1 MVNIRGILF
10 MTMSMACFAVE
21 DTFIKLLSARL
32 PATQILFSVGYGGAL
47 ITLVL
52 AIVLNV
58 NLADKILL
66 NKHVISRTIAD
77 LFGALSFTSAMVLIP
92 MSLLAS
98 ILQATPLFVTLGA
111 FVLLGE
117 KVGWRRWLAIFI
129 GFLGVIIILQPGYG
143 SFQLAS
149 LLGLAAVLCLALR
162 DVVTRDMSTEI
173 PTLTVTF
180 YACLAMGS
188 AGFIAYPFFG
198 PPIMPTTN
206 EATILICAAIT
217 GLTGYFLLVLAT
229 REGDVSVIAPFRYS
243 RLLFSLGLASLIL
256 GEELTL
262 PILLGGLLV
271 VSSGI
276 YTFGRERASVKIQKS
291 VNEKI

>member
-1 MVNIRGILF
+1 M
-10 MTMSMACFAVE
+10 MMSMACFAVE
-21 DTFIKLLSARL
+21 DTFVKLLSARL
-32 PATQILFSVGYGGAL
+32 PATQILFSIGFGGAL

-111 FVLLGE
+111 AILLGE
-117 KVGWRRWLAIFI
+117 KVGWRRWSAIFI

-143 SFQLAS
+143 SFQVAS

-162 DVVTRDMSTEI
+162 DVVTRDMATEI

-180 YACLAMGS
+180 YACIAMGS

-198 PPIMPTTN
+198 PPIMPTTY
-206 EATILICAAIT
+206 ETIILICAAII

-276 YTFGRERASVKIQKS
+276 YTFGRERRLVKIQKS
-291 VNEKI
+291 INQNI

>member
-1 MVNIRGILF
+1 MIL
-10 MTMSMACFAVE
+10 SMACFAVE

-32 PATQILFSVGYGGAL
+32 PATQILFSVGFGGAL
-47 ITLVL
+47 ITLAL
-52 AIVLNV
+52 AVTLNV
-58 NLADKILL
+58 KLADKILL

-77 LFGALSFTSAMVLIP
+77 LFGALFFTSAMVLIP

-111 FVLLGE
+111 AILLGE
-117 KVGWRRWLAIFI
+117 KVGWRRWSAIFI

-162 DVVTRDMSTEI
+162 DVVTRDMATEI

-198 PPIMPTTN
+198 TPIMPTTF
-206 EATILICAAIT
+206 EAILLVCAAII
-217 GLTGYFLLVLAT
+217 GVTGYFLIVLAT
-229 REGDVSVIAPFRYS
+229 RKGDVSVIAPFRYS

-256 GEELTL
+256 GEMLTL

-276 YTFGRERASVKIQKS
+276 YTFGRERRLFKIQKS
-291 VNEKI
+291 LN

>member
-1 MVNIRGILF
+1 M
-10 MTMSMACFAVE
+10 MMSMACFAVE
-21 DTFIKLLSARL
+21 DTFIKLLSVRL
-32 PATQILFSVGYGGAL
+32 PATQILFSIGFGGAL

-52 AIVLNV
+52 AIILNV

-111 FVLLGE
+111 AILLGE
-117 KVGWRRWLAIFI
+117 KVGWRRWSAIFI

-162 DVVTRDMSTEI
+162 DVVTRDMATEI

-180 YACLAMGS
+180 YACSAMGS

-198 PPIMPTTN
+198 PPIMPTAY
-206 EATILICAAIT
+206 EAIILICAAIV

-229 REGDVSVIAPFRYS
+229 RKGDVSVIAPFRYS

-256 GEELTL
+256 GEKLTL

-276 YTFGRERASVKIQKS
+276 YTFGRESRLVKIQKS
-291 VNEKI
+291 VNQKI

>member
-1 MVNIRGILF
+1 M
-10 MTMSMACFAVE
+10 MMSMACFAVE
-21 DTFIKLLSARL
+21 DTFVKLLSARL
-32 PATQILFSVGYGGAL
+32 PATQILFSIGFGGAL

-111 FVLLGE
+111 AILLGE
-117 KVGWRRWLAIFI
+117 KVGWRRWSAIFI

-162 DVVTRDMSTEI
+162 DVVTRDMATEI

-180 YACLAMGS
+180 YACIAMGS

-198 PPIMPTTN
+198 PPIVPTTY
-206 EATILICAAIT
+206 EAIILICAAII

-229 REGDVSVIAPFRYS
+229 RKGDVSVIAPFRYS

-276 YTFGRERASVKIQKS
+276 YTFGRERRLVKIQKS
-291 VNEKI
+291 VNQKI

>member
-1 MVNIRGILF
+1 M
-10 MTMSMACFAVE
+10 MMSMACFAVE

-32 PATQILFSVGYGGAL
+32 PATQILFSIGFGGAL

-52 AIVLNV
+52 AIVFNV

-111 FVLLGE
+111 AILLGE
-117 KVGWRRWLAIFI
+117 KVGWRRWSAIFI

-162 DVVTRDMSTEI
+162 DVVTRDMATEI

-198 PPIMPTTN
+198 PPIMPTTY
-206 EATILICAAIT
+206 EAIILICAAII

-229 REGDVSVIAPFRYS
+229 RKGDVSVIAPFRYS

-256 GEELTL
+256 GEKLTL

-276 YTFGRERASVKIQKS
+276 YTFGRERKLVKIQKS
-291 VNEKI
+291 VNQKI

>member
-1 MVNIRGILF
+1 MIL
-10 MTMSMACFAVE
+10 SMACFAVE

-32 PATQILFSVGYGGAL
+32 PATQILFSVGFGGAL
-47 ITLVL
+47 ITLAL
-52 AIVLNV
+52 AVTLNV

-77 LFGALSFTSAMVLIP
+77 LFGAFFFTSAMVLIP

-111 FVLLGE
+111 AILLGE
-117 KVGWRRWLAIFI
+117 KVGWRRWSAIFI
-129 GFLGVIIILQPGYG
+129 GFLGIIIILQPGYG

-162 DVVTRDMSTEI
+162 DVVTRDMATEI

-198 PPIMPTTN
+198 TPIMPTTF
-206 EATILICAAIT
+206 EAILLVCAAII
-217 GLTGYFLLVLAT
+217 GVTGYFLSVLAT
-229 REGDVSVIAPFRYS
+229 RKGDVSVIAPFRYS

-256 GEELTL
+256 GEMLTL

-276 YTFGRERASVKIQKS
+276 YTFGRERRLVKIQKS
-291 VNEKI
+291 LNQKK

>member
-1 MVNIRGILF
+1 M
-10 MTMSMACFAVE
+10 MMSMACFAVE

-32 PATQILFSVGYGGAL
+32 PATQILFSIGFGGAL

-111 FVLLGE
+111 AILLGE
-117 KVGWRRWLAIFI
+117 KVGWRRWSAIFI

-162 DVVTRDMSTEI
+162 DVVTRDMATEI

-198 PPIMPTTN
+198 PPIMPTTY
-206 EATILICAAIT
+206 EAIILICAAII

-229 REGDVSVIAPFRYS
+229 RKGDVSVIAPFRYS

-256 GEELTL
+256 GEKLTL

-276 YTFGRERASVKIQKS
+276 YTFGRERRLVKIQES
-291 VNEKI
+291 VNQKI

>member
-1 MVNIRGILF
+1 M
-10 MTMSMACFAVE
+10 MMSMACFAVE

-32 PATQILFSVGYGGAL
+32 PATQILFSIGFGGAL

-111 FVLLGE
+111 AILLGE
-117 KVGWRRWLAIFI
+117 KVGWRRWSAIFI

-162 DVVTRDMSTEI
+162 DVVTRDMATEI

-180 YACLAMGS
+180 YACIAMGS

-198 PPIMPTTN
+198 PPIVPTTY
-206 EATILICAAIT
+206 EAIILICAAII

-229 REGDVSVIAPFRYS
+229 RKGDVSVIAPFRYS

-256 GEELTL
+256 GEKLTL

-276 YTFGRERASVKIQKS
+276 YTFGRESRLIKIQKS
-291 VNEKI
+291 VNQKI

>member
-1 MVNIRGILF
+1 MIL
-10 MTMSMACFAVE
+10 SMACFAVA

-32 PATQILFSVGYGGAL
+32 PATQILFSVGFGGAL
-47 ITLVL
+47 ITLAL
-52 AIVLNV
+52 AVTLNV

-77 LFGALSFTSAMVLIP
+77 LFGALFFTSAMVLIP

-111 FVLLGE
+111 AILLGE
-117 KVGWRRWLAIFI
+117 KVGWRRWSAIFI
-129 GFLGVIIILQPGYG
+129 GFLGIIIILQPGYG

-162 DVVTRDMSTEI
+162 DVVTRDMATEI

-198 PPIMPTTN
+198 TPIMPTTF
-206 EATILICAAIT
+206 EAILLVCAAII
-217 GLTGYFLLVLAT
+217 GVTGYFLIVLAT
-229 REGDVSVIAPFRYS
+229 RKGDVSVIAPFRYS
-243 RLLFSLGLASLIL
+243 RLLFSLVLASLIL
-256 GEELTL
+256 GEMLTL

-276 YTFGRERASVKIQKS
+276 YTFGRERRLFKIQKS
-291 VNEKI
+291 LN

>member
-1 MVNIRGILF
+1 
-10 MTMSMACFAVE
+10 MACFAVE

-32 PATQILFSVGYGGAL
+32 PATQILFSVGFGGAL
-47 ITLVL
+47 ITLAL
-52 AIVLNV
+52 AVTLNV

-77 LFGALSFTSAMVLIP
+77 LFGALFFTSAMVLIP

-111 FVLLGE
+111 AILLGE
-117 KVGWRRWLAIFI
+117 KVGWRRWSAIFI

-143 SFQLAS
+143 SFQMAS

-162 DVVTRDMSTEI
+162 DVVTRDMATEI

-198 PPIMPTTN
+198 TPIMPTTF
-206 EATILICAAIT
+206 EAILLVCAAII
-217 GLTGYFLLVLAT
+217 GVTGYFLIVLAT
-229 REGDVSVIAPFRYS
+229 RKGDVSVIAPFRYS

-256 GEELTL
+256 GEMLTL

-276 YTFGRERASVKIQKS
+276 YTFGRERRLFKIQKS
-291 VNEKI
+291 LNQKK

>member
-1 MVNIRGILF
+1 MIL
-10 MTMSMACFAVE
+10 SMACFAVE

-32 PATQILFSVGYGGAL
+32 PATQILFSVGFGGAL
-47 ITLVL
+47 ITLAL
-52 AIVLNV
+52 AVTLNV

-77 LFGALSFTSAMVLIP
+77 LFGALFFTSAMVLIP

-111 FVLLGE
+111 AILLGE
-117 KVGWRRWLAIFI
+117 KVGWRRWSAIFI

-143 SFQLAS
+143 SFQLVS

-162 DVVTRDMSTEI
+162 DVVTRDMATEI

-198 PPIMPTTN
+198 TPIMPTTF
-206 EATILICAAIT
+206 EAILLVCAAII
-217 GLTGYFLLVLAT
+217 GVTGYFLIVLAT
-229 REGDVSVIAPFRYS
+229 RKGDVSVIAPFRYS

-256 GEELTL
+256 GEMLTL

-276 YTFGRERASVKIQKS
+276 YTFGRERRLFKIQKS
-291 VNEKI
+291 LNQKK

>member
-1 MVNIRGILF
+1 MIL
-10 MTMSMACFAVE
+10 SMACFAVE

-32 PATQILFSVGYGGAL
+32 PATQILFSVGFGGAL
-47 ITLVL
+47 ITLAL
-52 AIVLNV
+52 AVTLNV
-58 NLADKILL
+58 KLADKILL

-77 LFGALSFTSAMVLIP
+77 LFGAFFFTSAMVLIP

-111 FVLLGE
+111 AILLGE
-117 KVGWRRWLAIFI
+117 KVGWRRWSAIFI
-129 GFLGVIIILQPGYG
+129 GFLGIIIILQPGYG

-162 DVVTRDMSTEI
+162 DVVTRDMATEI

-198 PPIMPTTN
+198 TPIMPTTF
-206 EATILICAAIT
+206 EAILLVCAAII
-217 GLTGYFLLVLAT
+217 GLTGYFLIVLAT
-229 REGDVSVIAPFRYS
+229 RKGDVSVIAPFRYS

-256 GEELTL
+256 GEMLTL

-276 YTFGRERASVKIQKS
+276 YTFGRERRLFKIQKS
-291 VNEKI
+291 LNQKK

>member
-1 MVNIRGILF
+1 M
-10 MTMSMACFAVE
+10 MMSMACFAVE

-32 PATQILFSVGYGGAL
+32 PATQILFSIGFGGAL
-47 ITLVL
+47 ITLML

-92 MSLLAS
+92 MSLLVS

-111 FVLLGE
+111 AILLGE
-117 KVGWRRWLAIFI
+117 KVGWRRWSAIFI

-143 SFQLAS
+143 SYQLAS

-162 DVVTRDMSTEI
+162 DVVTRDMATEI

-198 PPIMPTTN
+198 PPIMPTTY
-206 EATILICAAIT
+206 ETIILICAAII

-229 REGDVSVIAPFRYS
+229 RKGDVSVIAPFRYS

-256 GEELTL
+256 GEKLTL

-276 YTFGRERASVKIQKS
+276 YTFGRERRLVKIQKS
-291 VNEKI
+291 VNQKI

>member
-1 MVNIRGILF
+1 M
-10 MTMSMACFAVE
+10 MMSMACFAVE
-21 DTFIKLLSARL
+21 DTLIKLLSARL
-32 PATQILFSVGYGGAL
+32 PATQILFSIGFGGAL

-52 AIVLNV
+52 AIFLNV

-111 FVLLGE
+111 AILLGE
-117 KVGWRRWLAIFI
+117 KVGWRRWSAIFI

-162 DVVTRDMSTEI
+162 DVVTRDMATEI

-198 PPIMPTTN
+198 PPIMPTTY
-206 EATILICAAIT
+206 EAIILICAAII

-229 REGDVSVIAPFRYS
+229 RKGDVSVIAPFRYS

-256 GEELTL
+256 GEKLTL

-276 YTFGRERASVKIQKS
+276 YTFGRERRLLKIQKS
-291 VNEKI
+291 VNQKI

>member
-1 MVNIRGILF
+1 
-10 MTMSMACFAVE
+10 MACFAVE

-32 PATQILFSVGYGGAL
+32 PATQILFSVGFGGAL
-47 ITLVL
+47 ITLAL
-52 AIVLNV
+52 AVTLNV

-77 LFGALSFTSAMVLIP
+77 LFGALFFTSAMVLIP

-111 FVLLGE
+111 AILLGE
-117 KVGWRRWLAIFI
+117 KVGWRRWSAIFI

-162 DVVTRDMSTEI
+162 DVVTRDMATEI

-198 PPIMPTTN
+198 TPIMPTTF
-206 EATILICAAIT
+206 EAIVLVCAAII
-217 GLTGYFLLVLAT
+217 GLTGYFLIVLAT
-229 REGDVSVIAPFRYS
+229 RKGDVSVIAPFRYS
-243 RLLFSLGLASLIL
+243 RLLFSLVLASLIL
-256 GEELTL
+256 GEMLTL

-276 YTFGRERASVKIQKS
+276 YTFGRERRLFKIQKS
-291 VNEKI
+291 LNQKK

>member
-1 MVNIRGILF
+1 M
-10 MTMSMACFAVE
+10 MMSMACFAVE

-32 PATQILFSVGYGGAL
+32 PATQILFSIGFGGAL

-111 FVLLGE
+111 ATLLGE
-117 KVGWRRWLAIFI
+117 KVGWRRWSAIFI

-162 DVVTRDMSTEI
+162 DVVTRDMATEI

-198 PPIMPTTN
+198 PPIMPTTY
-206 EATILICAAIT
+206 EAIILICAAII

-229 REGDVSVIAPFRYS
+229 RKGDVSVIAPFRYS

-256 GEELTL
+256 GEKLTL

-276 YTFGRERASVKIQKS
+276 YTFGRERRLVKIQKS
-291 VNEKI
+291 VNQRI

>member
-1 MVNIRGILF
+1 
-10 MTMSMACFAVE
+10 
-21 DTFIKLLSARL
+21 
-32 PATQILFSVGYGGAL
+32 
-47 ITLVL
+47 
-52 AIVLNV
+52 
-58 NLADKILL
+58 
-66 NKHVISRTIAD
+66 
-77 LFGALSFTSAMVLIP
+77 

-111 FVLLGE
+111 AILLGE
-117 KVGWRRWLAIFI
+117 KVGWRRWSAIFI

-149 LLGLAAVLCLALR
+149 LLGLTAVLCLALR
-162 DVVTRDMSTEI
+162 DVVTRDMATEI

-180 YACLAMGS
+180 YACLAMGG

-198 PPIMPTTN
+198 PPIMPTTY
-206 EATILICAAIT
+206 EAIILICAAII

-229 REGDVSVIAPFRYS
+229 RKGDVSVIAPFRYS

-256 GEELTL
+256 GEKLTL

-276 YTFGRERASVKIQKS
+276 YTFGREKRLVKLQKS
-291 VNEKI
+291 VNQKI

>member
-1 MVNIRGILF
+1 M
-10 MTMSMACFAVE
+10 MMSMACFAVE

-32 PATQILFSVGYGGAL
+32 PATQILFSIGFGGAL

-111 FVLLGE
+111 AILLGE
-117 KVGWRRWLAIFI
+117 KVGWRRWSAIFI

-162 DVVTRDMSTEI
+162 DVVTRDMATEI

-198 PPIMPTTN
+198 PPIMPTTY
-206 EATILICAAIT
+206 EAIILICAAII

-229 REGDVSVIAPFRYS
+229 RKGDVSVIAPFRYS

-256 GEELTL
+256 GEKLTL

-276 YTFGRERASVKIQKS
+276 YTFGRERRLVKIQKS
-291 VNEKI
+291 VTQKI

>member
-1 MVNIRGILF
+1 M
-10 MTMSMACFAVE
+10 MMSMACFAVE

-32 PATQILFSVGYGGAL
+32 PATQILFSIGFGGAL

-111 FVLLGE
+111 AILLGE
-117 KVGWRRWLAIFI
+117 KVGWRRWSAIFI

-162 DVVTRDMSTEI
+162 DVVTRDMATEI

-198 PPIMPTTN
+198 PPIMPTTY
-206 EATILICAAIT
+206 EAIILICAAII

-229 REGDVSVIAPFRYS
+229 RKGDVSVIAPFRYS

-256 GEELTL
+256 GEKLTL

-276 YTFGRERASVKIQKS
+276 YTFGRERRLVKIQKS
-291 VNEKI
+291 VNQKVYKVQCYR

>member
-1 MVNIRGILF
+1 
-10 MTMSMACFAVE
+10 MACFAVE

-32 PATQILFSVGYGGAL
+32 PATQILFSVGFGGAL
-47 ITLVL
+47 ITLAL
-52 AIVLNV
+52 AVTLNV

-77 LFGALSFTSAMVLIP
+77 LFGAFFFTSAMVLIP

-111 FVLLGE
+111 AILLGE
-117 KVGWRRWLAIFI
+117 KVGWRRWSAIFI

-162 DVVTRDMSTEI
+162 DVVTRDMATEI

-198 PPIMPTTN
+198 TPIMPTTF
-206 EATILICAAIT
+206 EAILLVCAAII
-217 GLTGYFLLVLAT
+217 GVTGYFLIVLAT
-229 REGDVSVIAPFRYS
+229 RKGDVSVIAPFRYS

-256 GEELTL
+256 GEMLTL

-276 YTFGRERASVKIQKS
+276 YTFGRERRLFKIQKS
-291 VNEKI
+291 LNQKK

>member
-1 MVNIRGILF
+1 MIL
-10 MTMSMACFAVE
+10 SMACFAVE

-32 PATQILFSVGYGGAL
+32 PATQILFSVGFGGAL
-47 ITLVL
+47 ITLAL
-52 AIVLNV
+52 AVTLNV

-77 LFGALSFTSAMVLIP
+77 LFGAFFFTSAMVLIP

-111 FVLLGE
+111 AILLGE
-117 KVGWRRWLAIFI
+117 KVGWRRWSAIFI
-129 GFLGVIIILQPGYG
+129 GFLGIIIILQPGYG

-162 DVVTRDMSTEI
+162 DVVTRDMATEI

-198 PPIMPTTN
+198 TPIMPTTF
-206 EATILICAAIT
+206 EAILLVCAAII
-217 GLTGYFLLVLAT
+217 GLTGYFLIVLAT
-229 REGDVSVIAPFRYS
+229 RKGDVSVIAPFRYS
-243 RLLFSLGLASLIL
+243 RLLFSLVLASLIL
-256 GEELTL
+256 GEMLTL

-276 YTFGRERASVKIQKS
+276 YTFGRERRLVKIQKS
-291 VNEKI
+291 LNQKK

>member
-1 MVNIRGILF
+1 MML
-10 MTMSMACFAVE
+10 SMACFAVE

-32 PATQILFSVGYGGAL
+32 PATQILFSVGFGGAL
-47 ITLVL
+47 ITLAL
-52 AIVLNV
+52 AVTLNV
-58 NLADKILL
+58 KLADKILL

-77 LFGALSFTSAMVLIP
+77 LFGALFFTSAMVLIP

-111 FVLLGE
+111 AILLGE
-117 KVGWRRWLAIFI
+117 KVGWRRWSAIFI

-162 DVVTRDMSTEI
+162 DVVTRDMATEI

-188 AGFIAYPFFG
+188 AVFIAYPFFG
-198 PPIMPTTN
+198 TPIMPTTF
-206 EATILICAAIT
+206 EAILLVCAAII
-217 GLTGYFLLVLAT
+217 GVTGYFLIVLAT
-229 REGDVSVIAPFRYS
+229 RKGDVSVIAPFRYS

-256 GEELTL
+256 GEMLTL

-276 YTFGRERASVKIQKS
+276 YTFGRERRLVKIQKS
-291 VNEKI
+291 LNQKK

>member
-1 MVNIRGILF
+1 M
-10 MTMSMACFAVE
+10 MMSMACFAVE

-32 PATQILFSVGYGGAL
+32 PATQILFSIGFGGAL

-111 FVLLGE
+111 AILLGE
-117 KVGWRRWLAIFI
+117 KVGWRRWSAIFI

-162 DVVTRDMSTEI
+162 DVVTRDMATEI

-198 PPIMPTTN
+198 PPIMPTSYETI
-206 EATILICAAIT
+206 ILICAAII

-229 REGDVSVIAPFRYS
+229 RKGDVSVIAPFRYS

-256 GEELTL
+256 GEKLTL

-271 VSSGI
+271 VGSGI
-276 YTFGRERASVKIQKS
+276 YTFGRERRLVKIQKS
-291 VNEKI
+291 VNQKT

>member
-1 MVNIRGILF
+1 M
-10 MTMSMACFAVE
+10 MMSMACFAVE

-32 PATQILFSVGYGGAL
+32 PATQILFSIGFGGAL

-52 AIVLNV
+52 ATVLNV

-111 FVLLGE
+111 AILLGE
-117 KVGWRRWLAIFI
+117 KVGWRRWSAIFI

-162 DVVTRDMSTEI
+162 DVVTRDMATEI

-198 PPIMPTTN
+198 PPIMPTTY
-206 EATILICAAIT
+206 EAIILICAAII

-229 REGDVSVIAPFRYS
+229 RKGDVSVIAPFRYS

-256 GEELTL
+256 GEKLTL

-276 YTFGRERASVKIQKS
+276 YTFGRERRLVKIQKS
-291 VNEKI
+291 VNQKV

>member
-1 MVNIRGILF
+1 MIL
-10 MTMSMACFAVE
+10 SMACFAVE

-32 PATQILFSVGYGGAL
+32 PATQILFSVGFGGAL
-47 ITLVL
+47 ITLAL
-52 AIVLNV
+52 AVTLNV

-77 LFGALSFTSAMVLIP
+77 LFGALFFTSAMVLIP

-111 FVLLGE
+111 AILLGE
-117 KVGWRRWLAIFI
+117 KVGWRRWSAIFI

-162 DVVTRDMSTEI
+162 DVVTRDMATEI

-198 PPIMPTTN
+198 TPIMPTTF
-206 EATILICAAIT
+206 EAIVLVCAAII
-217 GLTGYFLLVLAT
+217 GLTGYFLIVLAT
-229 REGDVSVIAPFRYS
+229 RKGDVSVIAPFRYS
-243 RLLFSLGLASLIL
+243 RLLFSLVLASLIL
-256 GEELTL
+256 GEMLTL

-276 YTFGRERASVKIQKS
+276 YTFGRERRLVKIQKS
-291 VNEKI
+291 LNQKK

>member
-1 MVNIRGILF
+1 M
-10 MTMSMACFAVE
+10 MMSMACFAVE

-32 PATQILFSVGYGGAL
+32 PATQILFSIGFGGAL
-47 ITLVL
+47 ITLML
-52 AIVLNV
+52 AIVSNV

-111 FVLLGE
+111 AILLGE
-117 KVGWRRWLAIFI
+117 KVGWRRWSAIFI

-162 DVVTRDMSTEI
+162 DVVTRDMATEI

-198 PPIMPTTN
+198 PPIMPTTY
-206 EATILICAAIT
+206 ETIILICAAII

-229 REGDVSVIAPFRYS
+229 RVGDVSVIAPFRYS

-256 GEELTL
+256 REELTL

-276 YTFGRERASVKIQKS
+276 YTFGRERRLVKIQKS
-291 VNEKI
+291 INQKI

>member
-1 MVNIRGILF
+1 
-10 MTMSMACFAVE
+10 MACFAVE

-32 PATQILFSVGYGGAL
+32 PATQILFSVGFGGAL
-47 ITLVL
+47 ITLALGVT
-52 AIVLNV
+52 LNV

-77 LFGALSFTSAMVLIP
+77 LFGALFFTSAMVLIP

-111 FVLLGE
+111 AILLGE
-117 KVGWRRWLAIFI
+117 KVGWRRWSAIFI

-162 DVVTRDMSTEI
+162 DVVTRDMATEI

-198 PPIMPTTN
+198 TPIMPTTF
-206 EATILICAAIT
+206 EAIVLVCAAII
-217 GLTGYFLLVLAT
+217 GLTGYFLIVLAT
-229 REGDVSVIAPFRYS
+229 RKGDVSVIAPFRYS
-243 RLLFSLGLASLIL
+243 RLLFSLVLASLIL
-256 GEELTL
+256 GEMLTL

-276 YTFGRERASVKIQKS
+276 YTFGRERRLVKIQKS
-291 VNEKI
+291 LNQKK

>member
-1 MVNIRGILF
+1 MIL
-10 MTMSMACFAVE
+10 SMACFAVE

-32 PATQILFSVGYGGAL
+32 PATQILFSVGFGGAL
-47 ITLVL
+47 ITLAL
-52 AIVLNV
+52 AVTLNV

-77 LFGALSFTSAMVLIP
+77 LFGALFFTSAMVLIP

-111 FVLLGE
+111 AILLGE
-117 KVGWRRWLAIFI
+117 KVGWRRWSAIFI

-143 SFQLAS
+143 SFQLVS

-162 DVVTRDMSTEI
+162 DVVTRDMATEI

-198 PPIMPTTN
+198 TPIMPTTF
-206 EATILICAAIT
+206 EAILLVCAAII
-217 GLTGYFLLVLAT
+217 GVTGYFLIVLAT
-229 REGDVSVIAPFRYS
+229 RKGDVSVIAPFRYS
-243 RLLFSLGLASLIL
+243 RLLFSLVLASLIL
-256 GEELTL
+256 GEMLTL

-276 YTFGRERASVKIQKS
+276 YTFGRERRLFKIQKS
-291 VNEKI
+291 LNQKK

>member
-1 MVNIRGILF
+1 M
-10 MTMSMACFAVE
+10 MMSMACFAVE

-32 PATQILFSVGYGGAL
+32 PATQILFSIGFGGAL

-52 AIVLNV
+52 AIIFNV

-111 FVLLGE
+111 AILLGE
-117 KVGWRRWLAIFI
+117 KVGWRRWSAIFI

-162 DVVTRDMSTEI
+162 DVVTRDMATEI

-198 PPIMPTTN
+198 SPIVPTTY
-206 EATILICAAIT
+206 EAIILICAAII

-229 REGDVSVIAPFRYS
+229 RKGDVSVIAPFRYS

-256 GEELTL
+256 GEKLTL

-276 YTFGRERASVKIQKS
+276 YTFGRERRLVKIQKS
-291 VNEKI
+291 VNQKI

>member
-1 MVNIRGILF
+1 MIL
-10 MTMSMACFAVE
+10 SMACFAVE

-32 PATQILFSVGYGGAL
+32 PATQILFSVGFGGAL
-47 ITLVL
+47 ITLAL
-52 AIVLNV
+52 AVTLNV

-77 LFGALSFTSAMVLIP
+77 LFGALFFTSAMVLIP

-111 FVLLGE
+111 AILLGE
-117 KVGWRRWLAIFI
+117 KVGWRRWSAIFI
-129 GFLGVIIILQPGYG
+129 GFLGIIIILQPGYG

-162 DVVTRDMSTEI
+162 DVVTRDMATEI

-198 PPIMPTTN
+198 TPIMPTTF
-206 EATILICAAIT
+206 EAILLVCAAII
-217 GLTGYFLLVLAT
+217 GVTGYFLIVLAT
-229 REGDVSVIAPFRYS
+229 RKGDVSVIAPFRYS

-256 GEELTL
+256 GEMLTL

-271 VSSGI
+271 VSSGL
-276 YTFGRERASVKIQKS
+276 YTFGRERRLVKIQKS
-291 VNEKI
+291 LNQKK

>member
-1 MVNIRGILF
+1 M
-10 MTMSMACFAVE
+10 MMSMACFAVE

-32 PATQILFSVGYGGAL
+32 PATQILFSIGFGGAL

-111 FVLLGE
+111 AILLGE
-117 KVGWRRWLAIFI
+117 KVGWRRWSAIFI

-162 DVVTRDMSTEI
+162 DVVTRDMATEI

-198 PPIMPTTN
+198 PPIMPTTY
-206 EATILICAAIT
+206 ETIILICAAII

-229 REGDVSVIAPFRYS
+229 RKGDVSVIAPFRYS
-243 RLLFSLGLASLIL
+243 RLLFSFGLASLIL
-256 GEELTL
+256 GEKLTL

-276 YTFGRERASVKIQKS
+276 YTFGRERRLVKIQKS
-291 VNEKI
+291 ANQKV

>member
-1 MVNIRGILF
+1 M
-10 MTMSMACFAVE
+10 MMSMACFAIE
-21 DTFIKLLSARL
+21 DTFVKLLSARL
-32 PATQILFSVGYGGAL
+32 PATQILFSIGFGGAL

-52 AIVLNV
+52 AIVLDV

-111 FVLLGE
+111 AILLGE
-117 KVGWRRWLAIFI
+117 KVGWRRWSAIFI

-162 DVVTRDMSTEI
+162 DVVTRDMATEI

-180 YACLAMGS
+180 YACIAMGS

-198 PPIMPTTN
+198 SPIMPTTY
-206 EATILICAAIT
+206 EAIILICAAII

-229 REGDVSVIAPFRYS
+229 RKGDVSVIAPFRYS

-256 GEELTL
+256 GEKLTL

-276 YTFGRERASVKIQKS
+276 YTFGRERRLVKIQKS
-291 VNEKI
+291 VNQKI

>member
-1 MVNIRGILF
+1 MIL
-10 MTMSMACFAVE
+10 SMACFAVE

-32 PATQILFSVGYGGAL
+32 PATQILFSVGFGGAL
-47 ITLVL
+47 ITLAL
-52 AIVLNV
+52 AVTLNV

-77 LFGALSFTSAMVLIP
+77 LFGALFFTSAMVLIP

-111 FVLLGE
+111 AILLGE
-117 KVGWRRWLAIFI
+117 KVGWRRWSAIFI
-129 GFLGVIIILQPGYG
+129 GFLGIIIILQPGYG

-162 DVVTRDMSTEI
+162 DVVTRDMATEI

-198 PPIMPTTN
+198 TPIMPTTF
-206 EATILICAAIT
+206 EAILLVCAAII
-217 GLTGYFLLVLAT
+217 GVTGYFLIVLAT
-229 REGDVSVIAPFRYS
+229 RKGDVSVIAPFRYS

-256 GEELTL
+256 GEMLTL

-276 YTFGRERASVKIQKS
+276 YTFGRERRLFKIQKS
-291 VNEKI
+291 LNQKK

>member
-1 MVNIRGILF
+1 M
-10 MTMSMACFAVE
+10 MMSMACFAVE

-32 PATQILFSVGYGGAL
+32 PATQILFSIGFGGAL

-111 FVLLGE
+111 AILLGE
-117 KVGWRRWLAIFI
+117 KVGWRRWSAIFI

-162 DVVTRDMSTEI
+162 DVVTRDMATEI

-198 PPIMPTTN
+198 PPIMPTTY
-206 EATILICAAIT
+206 EAIILICAAII

-229 REGDVSVIAPFRYS
+229 RKGDVSVIAPFRYS

-256 GEELTL
+256 GEKLTL

-276 YTFGRERASVKIQKS
+276 YTFGRERRLVKIQKI
-291 VNEKI
+291 VNQKI

>member
-1 MVNIRGILF
+1 M
-10 MTMSMACFAVE
+10 MMSMACFAVE

-32 PATQILFSVGYGGAL
+32 PATQILFSIGFGGAL

-52 AIVLNV
+52 AVFLNV

-66 NKHVISRTIAD
+66 NKHIISRTIAD

-111 FVLLGE
+111 AILLGE
-117 KVGWRRWLAIFI
+117 KVGWRRWSAIFI

-162 DVVTRDMSTEI
+162 DVVTRDMATEI

-198 PPIMPTTN
+198 PPIVPTTY
-206 EATILICAAIT
+206 EAIILICAAII

-229 REGDVSVIAPFRYS
+229 RKGDVSVIAPFRYS

-256 GEELTL
+256 GEKLTL
-262 PILLGGLLV
+262 PILFGGLLV

-276 YTFGRERASVKIQKS
+276 YTFGREKRLVKIQKS
-291 VNEKI
+291 VNQKI

>member
-1 MVNIRGILF
+1 M
-10 MTMSMACFAVE
+10 MMSMACFAVE

-32 PATQILFSVGYGGAL
+32 PATQILFSIGFGGAL

-111 FVLLGE
+111 AILLGE
-117 KVGWRRWLAIFI
+117 KVGWRRWSAIFI

-162 DVVTRDMSTEI
+162 DVVTRDMATEI

-198 PPIMPTTN
+198 PPIMPTTY
-206 EATILICAAIT
+206 EAIILICAAIV

-229 REGDVSVIAPFRYS
+229 RKGDVSVIAPFRYS

-256 GEELTL
+256 GEKLTL

-276 YTFGRERASVKIQKS
+276 YTFGRERRLVKIQKS
-291 VNEKI
+291 VNQKI

>member
-1 MVNIRGILF
+1 M
-10 MTMSMACFAVE
+10 MMSMACFAVE

-32 PATQILFSVGYGGAL
+32 PATQILFSIGFGGAL
-47 ITLVL
+47 ITLLL
-52 AIVLNV
+52 AIFLNV
-58 NLADKILL
+58 NLADRILL
-66 NKHVISRTIAD
+66 NKHAISRTIAD

-111 FVLLGE
+111 AILLGE
-117 KVGWRRWLAIFI
+117 KVGWRRWSAIFI

-162 DVVTRDMSTEI
+162 DVVTRDMATEI

-198 PPIMPTTN
+198 PPIMPTTY
-206 EATILICAAIT
+206 EAIILICAAII

-229 REGDVSVIAPFRYS
+229 RKGDVSVIAPFRYS

-256 GEELTL
+256 GEKLTL

-276 YTFGRERASVKIQKS
+276 YTFGRERRLVKIQKS
-291 VNEKI
+291 VNQKT

>member
-1 MVNIRGILF
+1 MIL
-10 MTMSMACFAVE
+10 SMACFAVE

-32 PATQILFSVGYGGAL
+32 PATQILFSVGFGGAL
-47 ITLVL
+47 ITLAL
-52 AIVLNV
+52 AVTLNV
-58 NLADKILL
+58 KLADKILL

-77 LFGALSFTSAMVLIP
+77 LFGALFFTSAMVLIP

-111 FVLLGE
+111 AILLGE
-117 KVGWRRWLAIFI
+117 KVGWRRWSAIFI

-162 DVVTRDMSTEI
+162 DVVTRDMATEI

-198 PPIMPTTN
+198 TPIMPTTF
-206 EATILICAAIT
+206 EAILLVCAAII
-217 GLTGYFLLVLAT
+217 GVTGYFLIVLAT
-229 REGDVSVIAPFRYS
+229 RKGDVSVIAPFRYS

-256 GEELTL
+256 GEMLTL

-276 YTFGRERASVKIQKS
+276 YTFGRERRLFKIQKS
-291 VNEKI
+291 LNQKK

>member
-1 MVNIRGILF
+1 M
-10 MTMSMACFAVE
+10 MMSMACFAVE

-32 PATQILFSVGYGGAL
+32 PATQILFSIGFGGAL
-47 ITLVL
+47 ITLML

-111 FVLLGE
+111 AILLGE
-117 KVGWRRWLAIFI
+117 KVGWRRWSAIFI

-162 DVVTRDMSTEI
+162 DVVTRDMATEI

-198 PPIMPTTN
+198 PPIMPTTY
-206 EATILICAAIT
+206 EAIILICAAII

-229 REGDVSVIAPFRYS
+229 RKGDVSVIAPFRYS

-256 GEELTL
+256 GEKLTL

-276 YTFGRERASVKIQKS
+276 YTFGRERRLVKIQKS
-291 VNEKI
+291 VNQKI

>member
-1 MVNIRGILF
+1 M
-10 MTMSMACFAVE
+10 MMSMACFAVE

-32 PATQILFSVGYGGAL
+32 PATQILFSIGFGGAL

-111 FVLLGE
+111 AILLGE
-117 KVGWRRWLAIFI
+117 KVGWRRWSAIFI

-162 DVVTRDMSTEI
+162 DVVTRDMATEI

-198 PPIMPTTN
+198 PPIMPTTY
-206 EATILICAAIT
+206 EAVMLICAAII

-229 REGDVSVIAPFRYS
+229 RKGDVSVIAPFRYS

-256 GEELTL
+256 GEKLTL

-276 YTFGRERASVKIQKS
+276 YTFGRERRLVKIQKS
-291 VNEKI
+291 VNQKT